1 MAKAFSRLLPVLC
14 VSLFLATDVGAQ
26 PRVGALA
33 IDEGQGDQY
42 GWAVDHQ
49 TPAAA
54 REAALRECGAGCSVV
69 LTFDRCGAYAADQD
83 NAATAFGW
91 GESYASADGA
101 RQRALAECR
110 SRGGSG
116 CMVRVWG
123 CNGPVVE
130 EGLGLDRATR
140 RQIQQGLHA
149 EGFNPGGVDG
159 LFGPQTRA
167 AIRRWQTSR
176 GAPTTGYLDGPAAAA
191 LRSAGMSSPA
201 AAAVAP
207 AGSPPGNAGSD
218 NLFWQSIMNSTNP
231 ADFEA
236 YLQQFPNGTF
246 VALARNRLAAL
257 GAPAGDSGT
266 VAEPRTGGAG
276 SPASGSRFSRS
287 PVSSGST
294 VNSLSADPVS
304 PIGADETCAG
314 KPAGA
319 ACWMQVYQRPG
330 CYVWNGGLALG
341 ATVTWTGECSGG
353 VAQGAGTLTWAWDGN
368 QRTDTGRL
376 VDGKQHGHWIERYP
390 NQEMASSAGGGGWDV
405 SEGPYVN
412 GMRHGHWLL
421 RATTSDMTIEGPFV
435 DGQQTGHWVDRFADG
450 NIMEGPLVNG
460 VRHGRWIWRSA
471 DGDDVVETLY
481 EEGEEREMN
490 VLKIGGED
498 VR

>member
-1 MAKAFSRLLPVLC
+1 MVNALSRSLFVLC
-14 VSLFLATDVGAQ
+14 ISLHLAADVGAQ

-49 TPAAA
+49 TAAAA
-54 REAALRECGAGCSVV
+54 REAALRECGAECSVV
-69 LTFDRCGAYAADQD
+69 LTFGRCAAYAADQD
-83 NAATAFGW
+83 SAATAFGW

-110 SRGGSG
+110 TRGGSG

-130 EGLGLDRATR
+130 GELGLDRATR

-149 EGFNPGGVDG
+149 EGFNPGGADG

-167 AIRRWQTSR
+167 AIRRWQAAR

-191 LRSAGMSSPA
+191 LRSAGVSSP

-207 AGSPPGNAGSD
+207 AGSTPGNAGSD

-231 ADFEA
+231 ADFDA
-236 YLQQFPNGTF
+236 YLQQFPNGIF

-257 GAPAGDSGT
+257 RAPAGDWAAVTG
-266 VAEPRTGGAG
+266 PRTGGAG
-276 SPASGSRFSRS
+276 SPASGSRFSGS
-287 PVSSGST
+287 PDS
-294 VNSLSADPVS
+294 VS
-304 PIGADETCAG
+304 PIRADETCDG

-319 ACWMQVYQRPG
+319 ACWMQVYQRPE

-341 ATVTWTGECSGG
+341 ATVTWTGECGGG
-353 VAQGAGTLTWAWDGN
+353 VAQGAGTLAWAWGGN
-368 QRTDTGRL
+368 RRTDTGRL
-376 VDGKQHGHWIERYP
+376 VDGRKHDHWIDRYP
-390 NQEMASSAGGGGWDV
+390 NQEQASLAGGGGWDV
-405 SEGPYVN
+405 SEGSYVN

-421 RATTSDMTIEGPFV
+421 RATTSGTTTEGPFV
-435 DGQQTGHWVDRFADG
+435 DGQQTGHWVSRTADG
-450 NIMEGPLVNG
+450 NIQEGPRVNG

-471 DGDDVVETLY
+471 DGDDIAEILY
-481 EEGEEREMN
+481 VEGERSGTN
-490 VLKIGGED
+490 ILKIGGED

>member
-1 MAKAFSRLLPVLC
+1 MVNARSRLLPVLC

-140 RQIQQGLHA
+140 RQIQEGLHA
-149 EGFNPGGVDG
+149 EGFNPGGADG

-167 AIRRWQTSR
+167 AIRRWQASR

-191 LRSAGMSSPA
+191 LRSAGVSSPA

-236 YLQQFPNGTF
+236 YLQQFPNGVF

-266 VAEPRTGGAG
+266 VADPRTDGAG
-276 SPASGSRFSRS
+276 SPASGSRFSGS

-294 VNSLSADPVS
+294 ANSVSADPVS
-304 PIGADETCAG
+304 PIGADETCDG

-319 ACWMQVYQRPG
+319 ACWMQVYQRPE

-341 ATVTWTGECSGG
+341 ATATWTGECGGG

-376 VDGKQHGHWIERYP
+376 VDGKPHGHWIARYP
-390 NQEMASSAGGGGWDV
+390 NQESSPHGWDV
-405 SEGPYVN
+405 LEGPYVN
-412 GMRHGHWLL
+412 GMMHGHWLL
-421 RATTSDMTIEGPFV
+421 RATTSGSTSEGPFV
-435 DGQQTGHWVDRFADG
+435 DGQQTGHWVFRAANG
-450 NIMEGPLVNG
+450 NIQEGPRVNG

-471 DGDDVVETLY
+471 DGDDVVESLY
-481 EEGEEREMN
+481 EEGEERETN
-490 VLKIGGED
+490 ILKIGGED